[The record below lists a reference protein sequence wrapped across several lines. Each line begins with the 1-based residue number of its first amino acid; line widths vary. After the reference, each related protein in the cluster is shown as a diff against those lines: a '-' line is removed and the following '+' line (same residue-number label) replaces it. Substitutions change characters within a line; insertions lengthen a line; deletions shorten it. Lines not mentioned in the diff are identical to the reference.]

1 MFVLSKP
8 TGFGFMGTVS
18 EKLVRVC
25 NIVYWIGVLIL
36 AGFIVVMSSEF
47 TRYLARSV
55 IDSIYQEIME
65 FLK

>member
-18 EKLVRVC
+18 QKLGKVC

-36 AGFIVVMSSEF
+36 AGYVVVMSSEF
-47 TRYLARSV
+47 TRYLARIV
-55 IDSIYQEIME
+55 IESLYWEIME

>member
-18 EKLVRVC
+18 EKLVKVFT
-25 NIVYWIGVLIL
+25 IVYWIGVLIL
-36 AGFIVVMSSEF
+36 AGYVVVMSSEF
-47 TRYLARSV
+47 TRYLARIV
-55 IDSIYQEIME
+55 IESLYWEIME

>member
-18 EKLVRVC
+18 EKLVKVFT
-25 NIVYWIGVLIL
+25 IVYWIGVLIL
-36 AGFIVVMSSEF
+36 AGLVLVMSSKVTGYF
-47 TRYLARSV
+47 CRIV
-55 IDSIYQEIME
+55 IESLYWEIME